1 MVKSTI
7 AEHVGLLTY
16 STYPQVISLFIN
28 NDVRS
33 TQMKTHVETF
43 LDKKDLGSK
52 IPPYQPNFDF
62 SGAFIDTYHQTISES
77 SQTDNSLIQIKSRKF
92 FGKVI
97 PGWLRREDAL
107 KLYELAYFTKGDILE
122 LGPYNGLSTSILAKA
137 VINSGQSK
145 QICSVDL
152 DSSYVKATMR
162 NLRSMGLHKDVTVIC
177 DDAAT
182 AVKQF
187 AAKNQR
193 FGFIFIDHSHAYEPV
208 YKVCRELVNITE
220 AGTFCLFHDFNDAR
234 NNNPDNK
241 DYGVYQAVID
251 GLDHSQFDF
260 FGIYGCTGLYRVKMN
275 S

>member
-1 MVKSTI
+1 
-7 AEHVGLLTY
+7 
-16 STYPQVISLFIN
+16 
-28 NDVRS
+28 
-33 TQMKTHVETF
+33 MKTHVETF
-43 LDKKDLGSK
+43 LNKKDLGSK

-62 SGAFIDTYHQTISES
+62 SGALIDSYHKTISES
-77 SQTDNSLIQIKSRKF
+77 SPTDNSLVRIKNRKF

-137 VINSGQSK
+137 VRNSGQPK

-182 AVKQF
+182 AVKQ
-187 AAKNQR
+187 
-193 FGFIFIDHSHAYEPV
+193 
-208 YKVCRELVNITE
+208 
-220 AGTFCLFHDFNDAR
+220 
-234 NNNPDNK
+234 
-241 DYGVYQAVID
+241 
-251 GLDHSQFDF
+251 
-260 FGIYGCTGLYRVKMN
+260 
-275 S
+275 